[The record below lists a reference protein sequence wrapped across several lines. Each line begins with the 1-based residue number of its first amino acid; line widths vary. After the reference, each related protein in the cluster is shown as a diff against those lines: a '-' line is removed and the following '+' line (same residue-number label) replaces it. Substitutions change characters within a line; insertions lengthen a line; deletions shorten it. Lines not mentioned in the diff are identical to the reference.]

1 MRGIAIPAA
10 LISGTFLAAV
20 CVTPAT
26 AQTRPRLGPLAAE
39 RAALAGGRSRVIVVA
54 TDGSLP
60 AVATAVR
67 SAGGW
72 VKRALP
78 SIGGYVVDLPN
89 PAIAALASN
98 SSVRRIA
105 LDRMVSATTE
115 WTGATI
121 GATEVREVLG
131 YDGTG
136 VGVAVID
143 SGVTSWH
150 DDLTGVSSAQ
160 RVDAFVDFVN
170 GREHAYDDYGHGTH
184 VAGIIGGNGADSGGA
199 RTGIAPGVRLIS
211 LKVLDAAGQGRISDV
226 IAALDYAVAHRDD
239 WNIRVISLS
248 VASGVYEPY
257 DTDPL
262 TLAAERAVRAGIV
275 VVAAAGNY
283 GRDQQGRTVYGGI
296 TAPGNSPW
304 VLTVGASSH
313 QGTPDR
319 ADDVL
324 ARFSSR
330 GPTVNDRA
338 AKPDLVAPGVG
349 IESLSDPDSAFYT
362 TQAAYLLAGTV
373 PTSYLPYLS
382 QSGTSM
388 AAPVVAG
395 TVALMMQANPALTP
409 NAVKAILQFTAQHYA
424 GYDALSQGAGFLNA
438 KGALALASYFASPEG
453 RYPRSPD
460 WGKRVIWGNRIIR
473 GGRIKPGVNAWDLD
487 VRWGTGTAPGSE
499 AIAWGEI
506 CTTADCTVDPW
517 VPWQITCADASCG
530 SGTWSNGRSRNAVW
544 GGRCGGADC
553 AEEPW
558 TIGAIVTSAPED
570 DTVVWGTDDDDTVVW
585 GTGDDDTVVWGTGDD
600 IDTVVW
606 GTTDDGDTV
615 VWGTSCSD
623 ISCQPVIWD

>member
-1 MRGIAIPAA
+1 MRGIAITAALSFGTLIAMVCATPAA
-10 LISGTFLAAV
+10 
-20 CVTPAT
+20 
-26 AQTRPRLGPLAAE
+26 AQTRARVGRLAAE
-39 RAALAGGRSRVIVVA
+39 RAARAGGRSRVIVVA
-54 TDGSLP
+54 ADGALLT
-60 AVATAVR
+60 AATAVQ
-67 SAGGW
+67 SAGGL

-78 SIGGYVVDLPN
+78 SIGAYVADLPN

-98 SSVRRIA
+98 PSVRRIA
-105 LDRMVSATTE
+105 LDRVVSATTE

-121 GATEVREVLG
+121 GATEVREALG

-160 RVDAFVDFVN
+160 RIDAFVDFVN
-170 GREHAYDDYGHGTH
+170 GRDHAYDDYGHGTH
-184 VAGIIGGNGADSGGA
+184 VAGIIGGNGADSSGA

-211 LKVLDAAGQGRISDV
+211 LKVLDGSGQGRISDV
-226 IAALDYAVAHRDD
+226 IAALDYVVAHRDD
-239 WNIRVISLS
+239 WNIRVVNLS

-262 TLAAERAVRAGIV
+262 TLAAERAVRAGVV

-283 GRDQQGRTVYGGI
+283 GRDSQGRTVYGGI
-296 TAPGNSPW
+296 TSPGNSPW

-313 QGTPDR
+313 QGTADR

-324 ARFSSR
+324 ATFSSR
-330 GPTVNDRA
+330 GPTLADGA

-349 IESLSDPDSAFYT
+349 IQSLSDPDSALYA

-373 PTSYLPYLS
+373 PTTYLPYLS

-395 TVALMMQANPALTP
+395 TVALMLQANPDLTP
-409 NAVKAILQFTAQHYA
+409 NAVKAILQFTAQQYA

-438 KGALALASYFASPEG
+438 QGAVTLASYFASPEG

-473 GGRIKPGVNAWDLD
+473 GGRIRPGANAWDVD
-487 VRWGTGTAPGSE
+487 VRWGSGTASGGE
-499 AIAWGEI
+499 TIAWGEI
-506 CTTADCTVDPW
+506 CKADDCATAPW
-517 VPWQITCADASCG
+517 VAWQITCADASCG
-530 SGTWSNGRSRNAVW
+530 STTWSNGPSRNAVW
-544 GGRCGGADC
+544 GGLCGGADC
-553 AEEPW
+553 TDALW
-558 TIGAIVTSAPED
+558 NIGAVMTSAAED
-570 DTVVWGTDDDDTVVW
+570 DTVVWGTVDDDTVVW
-585 GTGDDDTVVWGTGDD
+585 GTADDDTVVWGTGDD